1 MSLEKFLQKLQRED
15 ISKLKSICFDYAKKF
30 LNSSR
35 QINLDGYQKSFI
47 KKILNFAI
55 IYDVNGDKLKI
66 GDLLFNTK
74 VDNKEQQM
82 DIESKVVIQ
91 LRLALEQIASDKEI
105 DISQL
110 DEKQKK
116 MYAKVIGLT
125 DEMDIERG
133 VGHAK

>member
-1 MSLEKFLQKLQRED
+1 
-15 ISKLKSICFDYAKKF
+15 
-30 LNSSR
+30 
-35 QINLDGYQKSFI
+35 
-47 KKILNFAI
+47 
-55 IYDVNGDKLKI
+55 
-66 GDLLFNTK
+66 
-74 VDNKEQQM
+74 M

-105 DISQL
+105 DVSQL

>member
-30 LNSSR
+30 LNSSS

-55 IYDVNGDKLKI
+55 IFDVNGDKLKI

-74 VDNKEQQM
+74 VDNKEQQI

-105 DISQL
+105 DVSQL

>member
-74 VDNKEQQM
+74 VDNKEQQI

-105 DISQL
+105 DVSQL

-133 VGHAK
+133 IGHAK

>member
-1 MSLEKFLQKLQRED
+1 MQKN
-15 ISKLKSICFDYAKKF
+15 F

-35 QINLDGYQKSFI
+35 CINLDGYPKSFI

-55 IYDVNGDKLKI
+55 IYDINGDKLKI

-91 LRLALEQIASDKEI
+91 LRLALEQITIDKEI
-105 DISQL
+105 DVSHL
-110 DEKQKK
+110 NEKQKK
-116 MYAKVIGLT
+116 CMQKLL
-125 DEMDIERG
+125 D
-133 VGHAK
+133 

>member
-1 MSLEKFLQKLQRED
+1 MSLEKFLQKLQIED
-15 ISKLKSICFDYAKKF
+15 VCKLKSICFDYAKKF

-105 DISQL
+105 DVSQL

>member
-1 MSLEKFLQKLQRED
+1 MGLEKFLQKLQRED

-105 DISQL
+105 DVSQL

>member
-74 VDNKEQQM
+74 VDNKEQQI

-105 DISQL
+105 DVSQL

>member
-1 MSLEKFLQKLQRED
+1 M
-15 ISKLKSICFDYAKKF
+15 
-30 LNSSR
+30 
-35 QINLDGYQKSFI
+35 
-47 KKILNFAI
+47 LNFAI

-91 LRLALEQIASDKEI
+91 LRLDLEQIASDKEI
-105 DISQL
+105 DVSQL

>member
-74 VDNKEQQM
+74 VDNKEQQI

-105 DISQL
+105 DVSQL
-110 DEKQKK
+110 DEKQRKCMQK
-116 MYAKVIGLT
+116 LL
-125 DEMDIERG
+125 D
-133 VGHAK
+133 

>member
-1 MSLEKFLQKLQRED
+1 
-15 ISKLKSICFDYAKKF
+15 
-30 LNSSR
+30 
-35 QINLDGYQKSFI
+35 
-47 KKILNFAI
+47 
-55 IYDVNGDKLKI
+55 
-66 GDLLFNTK
+66 
-74 VDNKEQQM
+74 M

-105 DISQL
+105 DVSKL

>member
-74 VDNKEQQM
+74 VDNKEQQI

-105 DISQL
+105 DVSQL

-125 DEMDIERG
+125 DEMNIERG
-133 VGHAK
+133 IGHAK

>member
-105 DISQL
+105 DVSQL

>member
-1 MSLEKFLQKLQRED
+1 
-15 ISKLKSICFDYAKKF
+15 
-30 LNSSR
+30 
-35 QINLDGYQKSFI
+35 
-47 KKILNFAI
+47 
-55 IYDVNGDKLKI
+55 
-66 GDLLFNTK
+66 
-74 VDNKEQQM
+74 
-82 DIESKVVIQ
+82 

-105 DISQL
+105 DVSQL

>member
-1 MSLEKFLQKLQRED
+1 MSLEKFLQKLQIED
-15 ISKLKSICFDYAKKF
+15 VCKLKSICFDYAKKF

-105 DISQL
+105 DVSQL

-133 VGHAK
+133 VSHAK